1 MTSAVAHLIAVPPFV
16 VAGPTQRGSSSG
28 QAAVEFTVVIPF
40 HNPGPAL
47 RRTVDHLAETL
58 YAQNISF
65 DMVVVSGGST
75 DGSERNLSG
84 LPWIRVISDR
94 ELQDKGAALQA
105 GLAAAGGS
113 WVGVVDVDA
122 DAEVD
127 PYELIECLH
136 RARDR
141 EVVLV

>member
-1 MTSAVAHLIAVPPFV
+1 MTVAHLIAVPPFV
-16 VAGPTQRGSSSG
+16 VAGPAPRDFWSRG

-40 HNPGPAL
+40 HSPGGAL

-65 DMVVVSGGST
+65 EMIAVSGGST
-75 DGSERNLSG
+75 DGSEQSLAG
-84 LPWIRVISDR
+84 LPWIRVITEADV
-94 ELQDKGAALQA
+94 QDKGAALQRGA
-105 GLAAAGGS
+105 AAAAGAWIGF
-113 WVGVVDVDA
+113 VDVDG

-136 RARDR
+136 RAR
-141 EVVLV
+141 EGEAVIV

>member
-1 MTSAVAHLIAVPPFV
+1 MTVAHLIAVPPFV
-16 VAGPTQRGSSSG
+16 VAGAVQRASSSG

-40 HNPGPAL
+40 HNPGVKL
-47 RRTVDHLAETL
+47 RRTVERLAETL

-65 DMVVVSGGST
+65 DMVAVTGGST
-75 DGSERNLSG
+75 DGSERSLEG
-84 LPWIRVISDR
+84 LPWIQVIADR

-105 GLAAAGGS
+105 GLAAAAGT

-122 DAEVD
+122 DVDVD
-127 PYELIECLH
+127 PHELIECLH

-141 EVVLV
+141 ESVLV